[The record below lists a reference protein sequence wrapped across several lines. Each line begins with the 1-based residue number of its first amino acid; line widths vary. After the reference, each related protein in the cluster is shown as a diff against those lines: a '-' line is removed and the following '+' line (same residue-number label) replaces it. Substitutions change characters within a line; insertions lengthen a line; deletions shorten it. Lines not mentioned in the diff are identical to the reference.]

1 MEEGTLDKT
10 SGHVAIV
17 RPLWFSV
24 SLFVD
29 EGADL
34 DDPNGP
40 LRGNIFFLTQ
50 HVGLEEVLI
59 GSE

>member
-1 MEEGTLDKT
+1 MDKT